1 VGAHHR
7 LEGRDERLMFGWVH
21 ERGMMEP
28 ISDRPGTE
36 RVEQAVE
43 ASSRP
48 QVRFGLRA
56 KIILF
61 GAGVLIP
68 LAALTWFIS
77 VESLRRNMT
86 QEFTSKGV
94 SIAQSLANSAVDPIL
109 TRDASTD
116 QALVD
121 QYVGNSGVAYVLVY
135 DAHNAIIAHTF
146 VPRVPPAL
154 IEQHRA
160 AGTQS
165 QQVREMRYADP
176 ATGTERQIIDVAVPM
191 LAGRLGVVHVGMDQA
206 IIAAAATRAGNSLLL
221 VFAAIAALST
231 AAAALF
237 ARRLA
242 RPLTRLMDAATR
254 VGRGDLSELVPTTSR
269 DEVGLLTATFNDTV
283 VRLRSLVQTEAERD
297 HLKKLATDLTEALEQ
312 QTATSEILRVIS
324 QSQRDVQPVF
334 ETIAANA
341 RKLCGASSGWVF
353 TFDGESIH
361 WAAADGPDL
370 DIDALRRFYPR
381 TLTRDSA
388 TTQAILTGAVA
399 DIPDVRQYPE
409 YGMHDLAAKGGFRS
423 VVAVPMRR
431 EERTIGTISV
441 TGAEPAMFT
450 DRQIAMLQ
458 TFADQAVIAIENTRL
473 FNELQ
478 ARTAE
483 LGRSVEELKALGEV
497 GNAVSS
503 TLDLDTVLTTIISRA
518 NQLSG
523 AEGGLIY
530 EYDEVSEELHL
541 RAAQNFEVELVNSL
555 RVRRLR
561 KGEGVG
567 GRVVETRAPFQVPDI
582 TAEGAYQVHIR
593 DILIRAGYRA
603 LLAVPLVR
611 EQQVIGAFLVG
622 RKHPGDFPRET
633 IELLTTF
640 ASQSALAIQ
649 NARLFRALED
659 KSQQLELA
667 SRHKSQF
674 LAGMSHEL
682 RTPLNAILGYTELIA
697 DRIYGEVPEKIGE
710 VLERVQRSG
719 RHLLGLINDVLDLSK
734 IEAGQLVLTLSE
746 YSFNDILQAVAG
758 AVGSLATEKQLRLRV
773 DSAEDLPVGQ
783 GDQRRITQ
791 VLLNLVGNAIKF
803 TDAGEVAVR
812 VVNSGGEFLVSV
824 ADSGPG
830 IAQEDQQRIFEEF
843 QQGGSSLTKTKG
855 GTGLGLAIAKRI
867 VEMHGGRIWVQS
879 TPGKG
884 STFFFSLPV
893 RAEQR
898 ASTA

>member
-1 VGAHHR
+1 M
-7 LEGRDERLMFGWVH
+7 ER
-21 ERGMMEP
+21 

-56 KIILF
+56 KIILL

-94 SIAQSLANSAVDPIL
+94 SIAESLANSAVDPIL

-121 QYVGNSGVAYVLVY
+121 QYVGYSGVAYVLVY

-154 IEQHRA
+154 IEYHRG

-165 QQVREMRYADP
+165 QQVHEIRYADP

-191 LAGRLGVVHVGMDQA
+191 LAGRLGIVHVGMDQA

-221 VFAAIAALST
+221 LFAAIAALST

-237 ARRLA
+237 ARRVTK
-242 RPLTRLMDAATR
+242 PLTNLMDAATR
-254 VGRGDLSELVPTTSR
+254 VGRGDLSALVPITSR
-269 DEVGLLTATFNDTV
+269 DEIGLLAATFNDTI
-283 VRLRSLVQTEAERD
+283 VRLRSQVQTEAERD
-297 HLKKLATDLTEALEQ
+297 QLKKLTTDLTESLEQ

-324 QSQRDVQPVF
+324 RSQRDVQPVF
-334 ETIAANA
+334 ETIAENA
-341 RKLCGASSGWVF
+341 RKLCAATWGSVWIV
-353 TFDGESIH
+353 DGEAINP
-361 WAAADGPDL
+361 AAVSSAPDKL
-370 DIDALRRFYPR
+370 ETLRQMFPAPPVGLPHRR
-381 TLTRDSA
+381 
-388 TTQAILTGAVA
+388 AILTRTVVYV
-399 DIPDVRQYPE
+399 PDVLDDPDY
-409 YGMHDLAAKGGFRS
+409 DLKNVAQTLGFRS
-423 VVAVPMRR
+423 LVSVPMLRDGIS
-431 EERTIGTISV
+431 IGAIGVSGPDT
-441 TGAEPAMFT
+441 AMFS
-450 DRQIAMLQ
+450 DKQIAMLH
-458 TFADQAVIAIENTRL
+458 TFADQAVIALENTRL

-497 GNAVSS
+497 GRAVSS

-523 AEGGLIY
+523 TEGGLIY
-530 EYDEVSEELHL
+530 EYNDVTEELHL
-541 RAAQNFEVELVNSL
+541 RAAQNFEEELVDTL
-555 RVRRLR
+555 RVRPLR

-582 TAEGAYQVHIR
+582 TAEGAYRVHIR
-593 DILIRAGYRA
+593 DTLIRAGYRA

-622 RKHPGDFPRET
+622 RKHPGEFPREAV
-633 IELLTTF
+633 ELLATF
-640 ASQSALAIQ
+640 ASQSALAMQ
-649 NARLFRALED
+649 NARLFRALEE
-659 KSQQLELA
+659 KGQQLELA
-667 SRHKSQF
+667 SRHKSDF
-674 LAGMSHEL
+674 LASMSHEL
-682 RTPLNAILGYTELIA
+682 RTPLNAILGYTELIV

-710 VLERVQRSG
+710 VLERVQQSG

-746 YSFNDILQAVAG
+746 YSFNNVAQAVAA
-758 AVGSLATEKQLRLRV
+758 AVGSLATEKELRLRV
-773 DSAEDLPVGQ
+773 DVAADLPVGQ
-783 GDQRRITQ
+783 GDERRITQ

-803 TDAGEVAVR
+803 TDTGEVAVR
-812 VVNSGGEFLVSV
+812 VENSGREFLVSV
-824 ADSGPG
+824 VDAGPG
-830 IAQEDQQRIFEEF
+830 IAEEDQHRIFEEF
-843 QQGGSSLTKTKG
+843 QQSSSSSNKG
-855 GTGLGLAIAKRI
+855 GTGLGLSIAKRI
-867 VEMHGGRIWVQS
+867 VELHGGRIWVQS
-879 TPGKG
+879 ALGKG
-884 STFFFSLPV
+884 STFSFTLPI

-898 ASTA
+898 ARKA